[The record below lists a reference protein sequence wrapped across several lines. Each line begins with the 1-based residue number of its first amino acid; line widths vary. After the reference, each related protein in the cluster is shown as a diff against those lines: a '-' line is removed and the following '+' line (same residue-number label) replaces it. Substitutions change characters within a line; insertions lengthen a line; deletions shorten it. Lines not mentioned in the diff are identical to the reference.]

1 MDFIFIMI
9 LAMLPSVLFIGML
22 IWVFYYNTKHTF
34 MVDDLR
40 EHGGWITY
48 QGVEYRIQRG
58 ADIEVGLGYI
68 VVTNPNG
75 ERMRFTL
82 GNAFTQQPVVRIER
96 W

>member
-9 LAMLPSVLFIGML
+9 LAMLPTVLFIGAL
-22 IWVFYYNTKHTF
+22 VWVFYYNTKRTF
-34 MVDDLR
+34 MVNDLR
-40 EHGGWITY
+40 RYGGWITY

-58 ADIEVGLGYI
+58 ADIQVGLGYI